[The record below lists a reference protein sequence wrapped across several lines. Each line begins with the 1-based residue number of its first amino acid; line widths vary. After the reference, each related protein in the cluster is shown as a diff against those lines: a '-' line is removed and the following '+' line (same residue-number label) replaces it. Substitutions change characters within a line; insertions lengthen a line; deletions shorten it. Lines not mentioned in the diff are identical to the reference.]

1 MIDFITIT
9 DVLGKTIRTVKG
21 ASSNQLNVDVADL
34 SQGVYFVEISTQNN
48 LKQVKKLIK
57 E

>member
-1 MIDFITIT
+1 MIDLITIT
-9 DVLGKTIRTVKG
+9 DVLGKNIRTVKG
-21 ASSNQLNVDVADL
+21 VSSNQLQVDVADL
-34 SQGVYFVEISTQNN
+34 SQGVYFVEIITQNN